1 MSSSRLKKLRTVS
14 PAPTNAS
21 LRQLLA
27 DKMKA
32 RPTMVRKHSL
42 QFLAEHNDKYSLDQQ
57 ISMASSL
64 SQVKLPQLRGA
75 YKQVY
80 VEMLRLK
87 KGK

>member
-1 MSSSRLKKLRTVS
+1 
-14 PAPTNAS
+14 
-21 LRQLLA
+21 
-27 DKMKA
+27 
-32 RPTMVRKHSL
+32 MVRKHSL
-42 QFLAEHNDKYSLDQQ
+42 QFLAEHNDQYSLDQQ

-87 KGK
+87 KGQPEPQQAQGVGKDSQTILEDFPY